1 MRNSSLKHLVSFQ
14 KNNGVKDSLGGITES
29 WVSLMPQ
36 EWVQIIPLKG
46 EEKYQ
51 SKSLNTEVNH
61 KIRMRYRDGLDSK
74 MKIIYG
80 TRVFEIDSIINPFE
94 RNREL
99 QIMATEVFDA

>member
-1 MRNSSLKHLVSFQ
+1 MRSSSLRHLVSFQ
-14 KNNGVKDSLGGITES
+14 EDTGTKNSIGEITES
-29 WVSLMPQ
+29 WASLTPQ

-61 KIRMRYRDGLDSK
+61 KIRLRYRDDLDTK
-74 MKIIYG
+74 MKIVYG

-99 QIMATEVFDA
+99 QIMATEVF

>member
-1 MRNSSLKHLVSFQ
+1 MRSSSLRHLISFQ
-14 KNNGVKDSLGGITES
+14 ENSEIKNNLGEIEKAM
-29 WVSLMPQ
+29 VSLIPQ

-61 KIRMRYRDGLDSK
+61 KIRMRYRTDLDSK
-74 MKIIYG
+74 MEIIFG
-80 TRVFEIDSIINPFE
+80 ERVFKIDSIINLYE

-99 QIMATEVFDA
+99 QIMCTEFFR